1 MATLEQLTTALVNAD
16 QAGDVDA
23 ARTLASEITRM
34 RASGP
39 QTQDQPAPPAQQP
52 DARDTFSGKVD
63 AFGRG
68 MADTLSFGLA
78 DEMAAHARSGT
89 LSVQKPDDSYYES
102 GIYAGSYN
110 PLGMIARTLNSPF
123 ESETKNADY
132 DRALAEER
140 AIDQSDSTNRVAQ
153 RLSGQILGGIT
164 GGVGLANKGLS
175 ASANAIS
182 KGKGLAGVSLASAKE
197 GAILGGLQGA
207 GSGEGFEDRFYKSG
221 IGTGTGFALGAAL
234 PSVATAVSGAFK
246 GATAPLV
253 APFRPAAYTDK
264 AMRTYLRRSG
274 KTPDQIA
281 SIMQSASD
289 DGQTMYTLADAMG
302 NAGQRALVPVARTP
316 NDARQEV
323 TDFLVRRQLGQPQR
337 LTNALAEGF
346 DAPQTAEQVSTS
358 LKSARGTEA
367 NKLYDVARKDAGAVN
382 VTPILD
388 RIDETLSPG
397 VNKMLSPRDN
407 IGNDTIEGALAR
419 VRKMISDG
427 NSQVTDFNT
436 LFRAKLDLDDM
447 ITRADGQGAGNR
459 AHYLSQVKREVDRA
473 LENASPAYRQANDTF
488 RTRSQVIDAIDTGKA
503 AKSGR
508 ARAEDNIET
517 FQGLTPDQRQGFR
530 VGYVDPIIAD
540 VESPAMGP
548 LTNRARS
555 LTTPKYEKEFPEFAA
570 DGRAQQLGA
579 RIGRENRMFE
589 TSNAALGNSR
599 TADNLGD
606 IDDMANFDPAVLS
619 NLLQGNFTQA
629 ALAGV
634 RQAFNAGKGMP
645 PRVVER
651 VGRQLIETNPEAARE
666 ALSRVS
672 SQQVSRDKLRAM
684 ILGSMLQN
692 SNAGVARVK

>member
-23 ARTLASEITRM
+23 ARTLAAEITKM
-34 RASGP
+34 RASGSHP
-39 QTQDQPAPPAQQP
+39 SAQQPAPAQQP
-52 DARDTFSGKVD
+52 DARDTFAGKVD

-78 DEMAAHARSGT
+78 DEMAAHARSGAF
-89 LSVQKPDDSYYES
+89 SVQKPEDDYYES
-102 GIYAGSYN
+102 GIYAGKYN
-110 PLGMIARTLNSPF
+110 PLGMVARTLNSPF

-207 GSGEGFEDRFYKSG
+207 GSGEGFEDRAKNFGKGAFIGAG
-221 IGTGTGFALGAAL
+221 IGSVL
-234 PSVATAVSGAFK
+234 PSVATGVSGAFK

-264 AMRTYLRRSG
+264 AMRTYLQRSG
-274 KTPDQIA
+274 KTPDEIA
-281 SIMQSASD
+281 SIMKLAAD
-289 DGQTMYTLADAMG
+289 DGQTMYTMADAMG
-302 NAGQRALVPVARTP
+302 NAGQRALVPVTRTP

-323 TDFLVRRQLGQPQR
+323 TDFLLRRQMGQPQR
-337 LTNALAEGF
+337 LANALAEGF
-346 DAPQTAEQVSTS
+346 DAPQTSERVSRS
-358 LKSARGTEA
+358 LTDARGIEA
-367 NKLYDVARKDAGAVN
+367 NKLYGAARKEAGAVN
-382 VTPILD
+382 VSPILD
-388 RIDETLSPG
+388 RIDDTLSPG

-407 IGNDTIEGALAR
+407 IGNDTIEGALSR

-447 ITRADGQGAGNR
+447 ITRAEAQGAGNR

-473 LENASPAYRQANDTF
+473 LENSSTAYRTANDTF
-488 RTRSQVIDAIDTGKA
+488 RTRSQVIDAIDAGKA

-508 ARAEDNIET
+508 VRAEDSIEQ
-517 FQGLTPDQRQGFR
+517 FAGMTPDQQQAFR
-530 VGYVDPIIAD
+530 SGYVDPIIAD
-540 VESPAMGP
+540 VESSAMGP
-548 LTNRARS
+548 ATNRART
-555 LTTPKYEKEFPEFAA
+555 LTTPKYEQEFQAFAA

-589 TSNAALGNSR
+589 TNNAALGNSR
-599 TADNLGD
+599 TTDNLGD

-629 ALAGV
+629 ALAGA

-672 SQQVSRDKLRAM
+672 SQQVSRDRLRAM